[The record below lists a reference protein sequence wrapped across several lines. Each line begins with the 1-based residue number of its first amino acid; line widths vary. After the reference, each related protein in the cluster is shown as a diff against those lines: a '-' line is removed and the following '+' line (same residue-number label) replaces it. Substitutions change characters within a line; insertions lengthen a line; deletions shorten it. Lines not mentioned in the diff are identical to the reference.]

1 MVCYAE
7 AGEEFVNL
15 LFSFLT
21 LPLGFIVKQMH
32 DNSMKGCIDQLYKS
46 VHDLDEQCLKSN
58 NHKKML
64 VSPKLLPGFGY
75 KNHPL
80 GIEEASYRL
89 AVDTTLM
96 HSNKQVKSVE
106 FIDPKSH
113 RNKDDNAL
121 GFLKG
126 PAMFMITDSLNVSP
140 ISAILACQ
148 FYAN

>member
-1 MVCYAE
+1 
-7 AGEEFVNL
+7 
-15 LFSFLT
+15 
-21 LPLGFIVKQMH
+21 
-32 DNSMKGCIDQLYKS
+32 MKGCIGQLYKS
-46 VHDLDEQCLKSN
+46 VQDLDEQCLKSN

-75 KNHPL
+75 KNRPL
-80 GIEEASYRL
+80 GIEEALYRL
-89 AVDTTLM
+89 AVDTTLI

-113 RNKDDNAL
+113 CNKDDNAL

-140 ISAILACQ
+140 ISAILGLSILCELNVPVTDIEVQVAQVGKKEVSYISFMFIIC
-148 FYAN
+148 NLP